1 MKIEFDKNFIEIDVN
16 EFSEMLEDSCYL
28 LPNRYNQYCELII
41 KNDSIVCHA
50 TDGFHSLRSEIK
62 DVKTSFTASMFFYSE
77 TIKLVNRFLLD
88 YKEKTFKIYCEENNK
103 GLFFVLDNLAIF
115 YLIAVNP

>member
-1 MKIEFDKNFIEIDVN
+1 MKIEFDKNFIEIDIN
-16 EFSEMLEDSCYL
+16 QFSEMLEDSYYL
-28 LPNRYNQYCELII
+28 LPNKYNQYCEIII
-41 KNDSIVCHA
+41 KNNSIVCHA
-50 TDGFHSLRSEIK
+50 TDGYRLLRSEIK
-62 DVKTSFTASMFFYSE
+62 DVKTSFTTSMFFNGE
-77 TIKLVNRFLLD
+77 TIKFVNRFLLD